1 MGGGYTLL
9 YFCDLTSGLSRK
21 ILYCPAFMITFS
33 TFCRLSLSM
42 WLLTLAMLRGPLGTV
57 MFISSE
63 LEKCP
68 QAEIRENNEPKA
80 QREKS
85 VVQAKTPGNN
95 VPGAQRKIKDN

>member
-1 MGGGYTLL
+1 
-9 YFCDLTSGLSRK
+9 
-21 ILYCPAFMITFS
+21 
-33 TFCRLSLSM
+33 
-42 WLLTLAMLRGPLGTV
+42 

>member
-1 MGGGYTLL
+1 
-9 YFCDLTSGLSRK
+9 
-21 ILYCPAFMITFS
+21 MITFS

-42 WLLTLAMLRGPLGTV
+42 WLLTLLMIRGLVGTV
-57 MFISSE
+57 IFISSE

-85 VVQAKTPGNN
+85 VVQAKTPGND
-95 VPGAQRKIKDN
+95 VPGAHRKIKDN